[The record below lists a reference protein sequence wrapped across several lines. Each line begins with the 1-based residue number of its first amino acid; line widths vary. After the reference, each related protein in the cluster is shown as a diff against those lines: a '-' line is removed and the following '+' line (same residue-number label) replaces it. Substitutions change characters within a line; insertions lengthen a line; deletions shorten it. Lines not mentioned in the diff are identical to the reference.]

1 MRLKFCL
8 LTLLSTLLINAGAYA
23 QNREQMDA
31 LALKYPEESLVQ
43 LLLKKDIEIS
53 VDNGKLIVKEKIREE
68 ALLPKEDAHQFDKYN
83 VYSSIF
89 IKIKSIEGQSI
100 IPKGKGYKTV
110 KSDNIELVSNNSDN
124 SFYDDHKKQV
134 IHFEGL
140 EKNSIR
146 AVTYERTY
154 EEPRFFGQELL
165 CDYYPIVKLELNIK
179 CPKGVDLATEF
190 MNADD
195 IKQKFQ
201 KKEDNKFIYYTLSL
215 SDIKGYKSF
224 NGSPNFRW
232 YMPHVVFYIRSYN
245 NGAENKDLLK
255 NVPSLFS
262 WYSGLIHNLPPI
274 TSPQLKAIADSLTDK
289 EPLEI
294 NKVRNIF
301 YWTQK
306 NIKYVA
312 FEDGLGGFV
321 PRDPSL
327 VFKNKYGDCK
337 DMAFL
342 MYSMMQYKKINSAL
356 VWIGTRNNPYN
367 FSRLPSPITDDHM
380 IACYKPAG
388 GNYIFL
394 DATDKQIKFGWPS
407 GFTQGKQ
414 GLIATTEQF
423 IDTAY
428 VPEMPPHKS
437 VTNDSTFLSIKD
449 HAIDGIS
456 RVYYTG
462 YDRVDFITDVTNLS
476 ASKKEEYY
484 KNEFEKGSNKFFISN
499 ITEKFN
505 FNDTTAFLS
514 FNFNIKDYYKQ
525 LGDEMYI
532 NLNIER
538 NTETYYLDDKFTTP
552 YNLKKKHV
560 KHYIKTLEI
569 PAGYKASS
577 LPENFTYIKKDYEL
591 KISYELKG
599 SKIIQSTTLVFN
611 KIIIPHE
618 EIPAWNEFINAYRQ
632 QVKQVIVLKKQN

>member
-1 MRLKFCL
+1 MRFKFL
-8 LTLLSTLLINAGAYA
+8 LLILSGTLFVSSAIHA

-31 LALKYPEESLVQ
+31 LVLKYPEESQVV

-53 VDNGKLIVKEKIREE
+53 VDNGKLNIKEKLREE
-68 ALLPKEDAHQFDKYN
+68 ALLTKEDAHQFDKYN
-83 VYSSIF
+83 VYSSMF
-89 IKIKSIEGQSI
+89 IKIKNIEGQSI
-100 IPKGKGYKTV
+100 IPKGKGYKTI

-124 SFYDDHKKQV
+124 SFYDDHKKQ
-134 IHFEGL
+134 ILHFEGL

-146 AVTYERTY
+146 AVSYERTY
-154 EEPRFFGQELL
+154 EEPRFFGQEFL
-165 CDYYPIVKLELNIK
+165 CDYYPIEKLELNIK
-179 CPKGVDLATEF
+179 CPKGVDLASEFINTEG
-190 MNADD
+190 NAYA
-195 IKQKFQ
+195 FT
-201 KKEDNKFIYYTLSL
+201 KKEDSKFIYYSLSL
-215 SDIKGYKSF
+215 SNIKGYKSF

-232 YMPHVVFYIRSYN
+232 YMPHVAFYIKSYN
-245 NGAENKDLLK
+245 TGTETKDLLK
-255 NVPSLFS
+255 NVSSLYA

-274 TSPQLKAIADSLTDK
+274 TSTQLKAITDSLTDK

-301 YWTQK
+301 YWAQK

-321 PRDPSL
+321 PRDPSV

-342 MYSMMQYKKINSAL
+342 MYSMMQYKHINSAL

-380 IACYKPAG
+380 IACYKPEG

-423 IDTAY
+423 KDTAY
-428 VPEMPPHKS
+428 VPEMPAHKS
-437 VTNDSTFLSIKD
+437 VTNDSTFLTIKE
-449 HAIDGIS
+449 HGIEGIS
-456 RVYYTG
+456 RIYYTG
-462 YDRVDFITDVTNLS
+462 YDRVDFINDITNLS

-484 KNEFEKGSNKFFISN
+484 KDEFEKGSNKFFISN
-499 ITEKFN
+499 INEKFN

-514 FNFNIKDYYKQ
+514 FNFTIKDYYKQ
-525 LGDEMYI
+525 LGTEMYI

-538 NTETYYLDDKFTTP
+538 NTETYYLDEKFTTP
-552 YNLKKKHV
+552 YNLKKKHT
-560 KHYIKTLEI
+560 KHYVKVLEI
-569 PAGYKASS
+569 PAGYKVSA
-577 LPENFTYIKKDYEL
+577 LPENFTYTRKDYEL
-591 KISYELKG
+591 KVAYELKG
-599 SKIIQSTTLVFN
+599 SRILQTTTLVFN
-611 KIIIPHE
+611 KIIIPHN
-618 EIPAWNEFINAYRQ
+618 EITEWNEFIKAYRQ
-632 QVKQVIVLKKQN
+632 QVKQVIVLNKIN